1 MTVSVQDTVGSS
13 IAFAA
18 IVHLGATVPARL
30 LRCIL
35 NCEDMVT
42 LRTAQF
48 DVTRHDGGTIN
59 PPTAPGLGLTVHEE
73 VLGSPAATWT
83 V

>member
-18 IVHLGATVPARL
+18 IVQLGATVPPRT
-30 LRCIL
+30 LRCVL

-42 LRTAQF
+42 LPTARF
-48 DVTRHDGGTIN
+48 DVLTEDGGIL
-59 PPTAPGLGLTVHEE
+59 PPNAPGLGIEVDES
-73 VLGSPAATWT
+73 VLGDPVAVWSD
-83 V
+83 